1 MIKQKQ
7 QGFTLIELMIVVA
20 IIGILA
26 AIAIPQ
32 YQDYVARSQVNR
44 VFGEI
49 SSLKSAV
56 EEALMRG
63 ANPSVGTEVDS
74 ACNDD
79 AARCLGF
86 SGSNLIGGNNVETVN
101 GVDLGAPDVTIN
113 DTGVGNIAATL
124 GGNAAAGIQGGTITL
139 SRTADGEYTCTVAAN
154 GATNFKASYAPA
166 GCNFQ

>member
-63 ANPSVGTEVDS
+63 ANPSIGTEVDS

-86 SGSNLIGGNNVETVN
+86 SGSNLISDNVVAVN
-101 GVDLGAPDVTIN
+101 GVDLGAPDVTID
-113 DTGVGNIAATL
+113 DTGVGDIDATL

-139 SRTADGEYTCTVAAN
+139 SRTADGAYTCTVAAN
-154 GATNFKASYAPA
+154 AASNFKASYAPA